1 MKSIERKNRFLD
13 FFPKKSIK
21 NHILTHF
28 NPILSR
34 LFGGCSGL
42 EGGIV
47 PPPLSIT
54 FDWLVL

>member
-47 PPPLSIT
+47 PPPPPQ
-54 FDWLVL
+54 